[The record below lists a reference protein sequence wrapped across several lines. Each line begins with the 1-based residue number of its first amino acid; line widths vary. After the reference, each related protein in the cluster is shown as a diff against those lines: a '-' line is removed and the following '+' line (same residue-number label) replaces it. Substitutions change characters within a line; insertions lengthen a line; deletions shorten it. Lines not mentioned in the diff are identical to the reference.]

1 MSDLSSFAICE
12 CVWFFPHREFCV
24 ALMPGHFDRPKS
36 RLNGELKSS
45 CRVLSR
51 LAFCGCVS
59 YILIKLKRKSSI
71 DRNHLCMWD
80 LTLHADLLRIAS
92 SSSSLFLVLSTSWFL
107 HFDFKENNQV
117 SCQGNRINQ
126 SELWIGDSI
135 LYAWFL
141 LVIVLWMRLVLLHP
155 NSTSWFVFG
164 ILNFEEKK
172 VAFMPGK

>member
-71 DRNHLCMWD
+71 DRNHLCIWG

-92 SSSSLFLVLSTSWFL
+92 SSLFLVLSTSWFCIL
-107 HFDFKENNQV
+107 ISK
-117 SCQGNRINQ
+117 RIIRSHAREIGSTKVNC
-126 SELWIGDSI
+126 ELETRS
-135 LYAWFL
+135 
-141 LVIVLWMRLVLLHP
+141 
-155 NSTSWFVFG
+155 
-164 ILNFEEKK
+164 
-172 VAFMPGK
+172 FMPDLSWLSSCECDWYFYILTLLPDLFSAFWNLKRKK